1 MNKFKGFLVQFVQ
14 ATQEEIGISYFTSD
28 GIFEFDITADNEYQA
43 TCKMLDYFY
52 ETYWFSN
59 EEEDTP
65 IEVFKNL
72 TEQNKVEDLKSA
84 QCVFEYIVYYN
95 PDKVKTIKVKL

>member
-1 MNKFKGFLVQFVQ
+1 MHKFKGILVQLVQ
-14 ATQEEIGISYFTSD
+14 ATQEDRGVSYFTSD

-52 ETYWFSN
+52 ETYWFCN
-59 EEEDTP
+59 KEEDTP
-65 IEVFKNL
+65 IEVFKSL
-72 TEQNKVEDLKSA
+72 TEYGKVEALNSA